1 MQNGEITSAE
11 AAELRHSAEARLGSK
26 VSGENLPQTEADL
39 RRLLHEFEV
48 HQIELEMQNEEL
60 RRAREELEL
69 SRNKYAELYDFAPVG
84 YATLLSPYSDK
95 NHSRIFLQ
103 NHY

>member
-1 MQNGEITSAE
+1 MQNGESASAE
-11 AAELRHSAEARLGSK
+11 AAVLRHSAEARLRSK
-26 VSGENLPQTEADL
+26 ASGENLPQTEADL

-48 HQIELEMQNEEL
+48 HQVELEMQNEEL

-84 YATLLSPYSDK
+84 YFTL
-95 NHSRIFLQ
+95 
-103 NHY
+103 

>member
-1 MQNGEITSAE
+1 MQNGESASAE
-11 AAELRHSAEARLGSK
+11 AAELRRSAEARLRPK
-26 VSGENLPQTEADL
+26 ESGGNLPQTEADL